1 LSAGYRFRLF
11 GDKVRTRVQLN
22 VKDAFESGRLQKV
35 AVNPDG
41 SAFAYRIINP
51 RQFILSMAFD
61 L

>member
-1 LSAGYRFRLF
+1 
-11 GDKVRTRVQLN
+11 VRTRVQLN